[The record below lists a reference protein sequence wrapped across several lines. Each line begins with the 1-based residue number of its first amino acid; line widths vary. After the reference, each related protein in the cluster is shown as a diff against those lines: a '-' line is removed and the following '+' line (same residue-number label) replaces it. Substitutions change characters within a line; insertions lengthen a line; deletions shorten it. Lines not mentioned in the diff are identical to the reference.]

1 MSAGQPR
8 DAGFSMVEMLV
19 GMALFAVLGTLL
31 LGFAIGTT
39 GVADDVRADSNTSG
53 EARLAVERMTREL
66 RQASEIRSVTI
77 DATGRVLS
85 FTLGIDFDGEGGV
98 EANAADDPEVLTYT
112 WRPEERSLV
121 LSGGGDSADVLAGGV
136 VSADLRLRSSQWI
149 HDANGDGTTTWQE
162 IDDSSVSTS
171 DDQLDAAELALIDL
185 VSVELEV
192 QDGDTTRRFVVQA
205 DMRNRDG
212 GPA

>member
-1 MSAGQPR
+1 MSAGRPR
-8 DAGFSMVEMLV
+8 DAGFSLVEMLV

-77 DATGRVLS
+77 DDEGRVLA
-85 FTLGIDFDGEGGV
+85 FTLGIDFDGQGGV

-136 VSADLRLRSSQWI
+136 VKADLRLRSSQWI
-149 HDANGDGTTTWQE
+149 YDTNGDGTTTWQE

-192 QDGDTTRRFVVQA
+192 QDGDTTRQFVVQA

>member
-85 FTLGIDFDGEGGV
+85 FTLGIDFDGQGGV

-136 VSADLRLRSSQWI
+136 VRADLRLRSSQWI

-185 VSVELEV
+185 VSVDLEV

>member
-1 MSAGQPR
+1 MSAGRPR
-8 DAGFSMVEMLV
+8 DAGFSLVEMLV

-77 DATGRVLS
+77 DDEGRVLA
-85 FTLGIDFDGEGGV
+85 FTLGIDFDGQGGV

-136 VSADLRLRSSQWI
+136 VKADLRLRSSQWI
-149 HDANGDGTTTWQE
+149 HDTNGDGTTTWQE

-192 QDGDTTRRFVVQA
+192 QDGDTTRQFVVQA

>member
-136 VSADLRLRSSQWI
+136 VKADLRLRSSQWI

>member
-1 MSAGQPR
+1 VSAGQPR
-8 DAGFSMVEMLV
+8 DPGFSMVEMLV

-39 GVADDVRADSNTSG
+39 GVADDVREDSNTSG

-77 DATGRVLS
+77 DDLGRVLS
-85 FTLGIDFDGEGGV
+85 FTLGIDFDGQGGV

-136 VSADLRLRSSQWI
+136 VRADLRLRSSQWI

-162 IDDSSVSTS
+162 IDDSSVSIS